1 MLEYVEIRLL
11 LLEEPKICLNV
22 LHNVKADSKCTSH
35 FLKLTVN
42 KKWEI
47 LEMTVRCIFHHNQ
60 FWLFMLNKNK
70 VLSDS
75 VSPNN
80 SLKSWKTIFF
90 SFKENYLFGYLY
102 SSSF

>member
-1 MLEYVEIRLL
+1 MSEYVEIRLL

-35 FLKLTVN
+35 FLKLAVN

-47 LEMTVRCIFHHNQ
+47 LEMTARCIFDHNQ

-70 VLSDS
+70 VLSNS
-75 VSPNN
+75 ISPNN
-80 SLKSWKTIFF
+80 SLKSWKTFFFFQGELFIWLFIFV
-90 SFKENYLFGYLY
+90 
-102 SSSF
+102 